1 MGVRR
6 ICVNRTRTK
15 MTQKMIEKKPKRKIE
30 KPNWKDECMA
40 DEKKSFS
47 IFKRFNFLF
56 FFSFSEMNGIN
67 VSINYMGNGCVCLS
81 SFQKVFK
88 QKKKKNKSNYNI
100 YILHIHTQK
109 HSSIMNERDENKTQC
124 VWITIGQGLIYKHL
138 FNAAHQIRFYGI

>member
-56 FFSFSEMNGIN
+56 FFPSLKWTELMSVLTIWVTGVC
-67 VSINYMGNGCVCLS
+67 VSQVSRKYLS
-81 SFQKVFK
+81 
-88 QKKKKNKSNYNI
+88 KKKKKINQITTYTYYI
-100 YILHIHTQK
+100 YIRRNIRLLW
-109 HSSIMNERDENKTQC
+109 MNEMRTKRNVFE
-124 VWITIGQGLIYKHL
+124 
-138 FNAAHQIRFYGI
+138 